1 MILLLTSL
9 WQRRGRRKPT
19 LDFAAALLLY
29 TLTIALVP
37 PWVGAS
43 ELLEGSDETVLYTG
57 GIAGLGLGELDLGNA
72 QGLDGVGIGGAQLDW
87 AGQKR
92 SAFTREEENGVVR
105 AQNIN
110 WGDSWIHHLS
120 ASQIFGGDTA
130 TSAELKKREDDGFA
144 ELDDRQVRGNKTV
157 HLTFNTCLQPIWNS
171 SDTSTAP
178 PPLQLFFSNSS
189 SNKSPGPNVQGKVQY
204 VVGVDE
210 GYARFDIVTSGDLW
224 VGVYASAM
232 PSAEKDQWLSNPP
245 WNYELALSTEN
256 YYHGY
261 ETKQFLY
268 LVDTDDST
276 ALFITG
282 NMTDHS
288 SEFGGVDEDP
298 ANLKNQSFTPY
309 TMYAQNRNVPSRFK
323 GLGKSYCAV
332 RQLANIT
339 PGSTDVSLTTRG
351 LGNFPKQQFYL
362 KQLNRSSNY
371 HAYLARPRTSIGT
384 TAGIL
389 WEPLVANTK
398 TDGNCQIIYN
408 LPFCSEVAY
417 AVPSNPTLF
426 DAKQLME
433 FYDNGAQQWWANFTY
448 SLQQVQCNTT
458 SSRAYSLA
466 RDCDDC
472 AAAYKTWLCA
482 VTIPRCMDYS
492 ANFPYLAARSS
503 NLLFWNASANGWQKH
518 PWMPVLDDQEVS
530 QWQQSGGWLGT
541 GNNQSVVPSRNSAI
555 DSTVKPGAYK
565 EIRPCKDLCWTLV
578 QSCPSPMGFGCPGE
592 GSWAKEVAY
601 GERDVEGDV
610 TCSYL
615 GAVYFL
621 SGTTPQMAMSLR
633 WLWGLVL
640 MAGWWAGR

>member
-43 ELLEGSDETVLYTG
+43 ELLEGSDETTLGMHRAWTEWASEVLSW
-57 GIAGLGLGELDLGNA
+57 
-72 QGLDGVGIGGAQLDW
+72 IGRGKSVL
-87 AGQKR
+87 R
-92 SAFTREEENGVVR
+92 SRREEENGV
-105 AQNIN
+105 
-110 WGDSWIHHLS
+110 
-120 ASQIFGGDTA
+120 
-130 TSAELKKREDDGFA
+130 LKKREDDGFA

-178 PPLQLFFSNSS
+178 PPLQLFFLELVQQQVARP
-189 SNKSPGPNVQGKVQY
+189 KCPGQSAIRCGSRRRLCE
-204 VVGVDE
+204 VD
-210 GYARFDIVTSGDLW
+210 I
-224 VGVYASAM
+224 
-232 PSAEKDQWLSNPP
+232 
-245 WNYELALSTEN
+245 
-256 YYHGY
+256 
-261 ETKQFLY
+261 QFLY

-339 PGSTDVSLTTRG
+339 PGTILPIAR
-351 LGNFPKQQFYL
+351 
-362 KQLNRSSNY
+362 LNRSHRTKS
-371 HAYLARPRTSIGT
+371 HAYPSPFVPRTSIGT
-384 TAGIL
+384 
-389 WEPLVANTK
+389 ERANSQ
-398 TDGNCQIIYN
+398 DRRNCQ
-408 LPFCSEVAY
+408 LSTTSPSALKSRMPW
-417 AVPSNPTLF
+417 PSNPTLF
-426 DAKQLME
+426 RRKQLME

-448 SLQQVQCNTT
+448 SSPAGPMQHHQLSCLQPCP
-458 SSRAYSLA
+458 
-466 RDCDDC
+466 DCDDC

-492 ANFPYLAARSS
+492 ANSHTSPHAHRT
-503 NLLFWNASANGWQKH
+503 LFLNASSNGWQKH

-541 GNNQSVVPSRNSAI
+541 GNNQSVVLLPQ
-555 DSTVKPGAYK
+555 PY
-565 EIRPCKDLCWTLV
+565 
-578 QSCPSPMGFGCPGE
+578 GFGCPGE
-592 GSWAKEVAY
+592 GS
-601 GERDVEGDV
+601 RRGDV

-621 SGTTPQMAMSLR
+621 SGLH
-633 WLWGLVL
+633 GI
-640 MAGWWAGR
+640 